1 MRTMTRI
8 HATPIEA
15 SRTLLARGQLDNAL
29 TVLAGLDA
37 PQFRLA
43 RLVVLRAMGAYA
55 PAMEEARAVLR
66 VHPGHAQAT
75 TYLAM
80 LHLLMGYTDGW
91 QMYRARWNTPGWPD
105 TMPYPKA
112 HLWDGQLK
120 PGTSVLF
127 WAEQGFGDTIQF
139 ARYLP
144 WLYREGLQ
152 PQLQC
157 PSPLK
162 ALFAQAFPQIPMWQ
176 PQPGSTSAFDAHLP
190 LLDLPCVLPGF
201 TPDFCNQPYLQMP
214 ATLAGAGGVTD
225 HNAVRVGIVWAGRPT
240 HPDDA
245 QRSVPVSQLEPLWS
259 VPGVTWINLQQG
271 AHPAPPH
278 LEGERV
284 FGNFLETARCIAD
297 LDLVI
302 TVDTAV
308 AHLAGAMG
316 KTVWVL
322 LPFVPDW
329 RWGLET
335 PYTPWYPR
343 MSLYRQL
350 HRGDWSGILRALTKD
365 LARFSPSAT
374 TELPRAGTAP
384 Q

>member
-1 MRTMTRI
+1 MWPMTRT
-8 HATPIEA
+8 HDAPIEA
-15 SRTLLARGQLDNAL
+15 SRALLAQGQLNNAL
-29 TVLAGLDA
+29 TILASSDA

-43 RLVVLRAMGAYA
+43 RLVVLRAMGAYEL
-55 PAMEEARAVLR
+55 AMEEARAVLR
-66 VHPGHAQAT
+66 AHPRHAQAT

-80 LHLLMGYTDGW
+80 LHMLMGHTDGW
-91 QMYRARWNTPGWPD
+91 QMYRARWDTPGWPD
-105 TMPYPKA
+105 TMPYPKT

-144 WLYREGLQ
+144 WLHREGLQ
-152 PQLQC
+152 LRLQC
-157 PSPLK
+157 PPPLQ
-162 ALFAQAFPQIPMWQ
+162 ALFTQALPQIPIWQ

-190 LLDLPCVLPGF
+190 LLDLPCVLPGCS
-201 TPDFCNQPYLQMP
+201 PDFCNQPYLQIP
-214 ATLAGAGGVTD
+214 ASPACAGVTD
-225 HNAVRVGIVWAGRPT
+225 NKAIRVGIVWAGRST

-245 QRSVPVSQLEPLWS
+245 QRSVPVLQLEPLWT
-259 VPGVTWINLQQG
+259 VPGITWVNLQQG
-271 AHPAPPH
+271 AHPAPH
-278 LEGERV
+278 ALGGERV

-316 KTVWVL
+316 KPVWVL

-335 PYTPWYPR
+335 PHTPWYPR
-343 MSLYRQL
+343 MHLYRQRRL
-350 HRGDWSGILRALTKD
+350 GDWPGTLRALAKD
-365 LARFSPSAT
+365 LARFSLSAT
-374 TELPRAGTAP
+374 ITLPPAA
-384 Q
+384 